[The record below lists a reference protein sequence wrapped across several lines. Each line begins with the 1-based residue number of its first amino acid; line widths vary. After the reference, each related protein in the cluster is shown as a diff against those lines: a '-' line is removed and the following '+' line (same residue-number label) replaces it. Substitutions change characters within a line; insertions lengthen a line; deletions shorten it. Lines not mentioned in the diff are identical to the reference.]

1 MATFAVALVL
11 FASYLLTLAI
21 YRLYIS
27 PLRKIPGP
35 RLAALSKFYEAYY
48 EIWRQGQFSFKLDE
62 LHERYGE
69 TNSHLDKRS

>member
-11 FASYLLTLAI
+11 FASYLVALAV
-21 YRLYIS
+21 YRLYVS

-35 RLAALSKFYEAYY
+35 QVAALSKFYEAYY
-48 EIWRQGQFSFKLDE
+48 EIWLKGQFSFKLDE

-69 TNSHLDKRS
+69 MDSYSN